1 MTHNNPIQAFDRALS
16 QVVTQIHAED
26 AFISRF
32 FHTTDSTLS
41 YADYMNLDNYFKRQA
56 SRGLDLSD
64 ATLKLVRGAL
74 DLIFGFLPQEIKSW
88 VEGVS
93 KRDSL

>member
-1 MTHNNPIQAFDRALS
+1 
-16 QVVTQIHAED
+16 
-26 AFISRF
+26 
-32 FHTTDSTLS
+32 
-41 YADYMNLDNYFKRQA
+41 MNLDSYFKRQA
-56 SRGLDLSD
+56 SRGLELGD
-64 ATLKLVRGAL
+64 ATLKLMRGAV

>member
-1 MTHNNPIQAFDRALS
+1 
-16 QVVTQIHAED
+16 
-26 AFISRF
+26 
-32 FHTTDSTLS
+32 
-41 YADYMNLDNYFKRQA
+41 MNLDNYFKRQA
-56 SRGLDLSD
+56 SRGLELSD
-64 ATLKLVRGAL
+64 ATLKLVRGAM